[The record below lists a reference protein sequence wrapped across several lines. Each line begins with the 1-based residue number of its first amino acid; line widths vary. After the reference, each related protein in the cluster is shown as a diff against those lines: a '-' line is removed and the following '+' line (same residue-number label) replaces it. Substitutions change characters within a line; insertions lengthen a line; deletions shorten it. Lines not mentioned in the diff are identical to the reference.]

1 MPFEIGTLLMT
12 KGIGAKMNESADF
25 AKFVVDS
32 FYDKYR
38 QGDWGDICHE
48 DKKMNDSA
56 VRNDD
61 DRIVARYN
69 NIYGDIYIITEY
81 DRSATTI
88 LFTHE
93 Y

>member
-1 MPFEIGTLLMT
+1 MT
-12 KGIGAKMNESADF
+12 RGIGERMHESAKF

-48 DKKMNDSA
+48 DMRMNDHA
-56 VRNDD
+56 VKNGD

-69 NIYGDIYIITEY
+69 NSHGDIYVITEY
-81 DRSATTI
+81 DRSVTTI
-88 LFTHE
+88 LFIDE

>member
-1 MPFEIGTLLMT
+1 MT
-12 KGIGAKMNESADF
+12 KGIGEKMHESADF
-25 AKFVVDS
+25 ARFVVDS

-38 QGDWGDICHE
+38 QGDWGDLCWE

-56 VRNDD
+56 VKNDD

-69 NIYGDIYIITEY
+69 NPHGDIYVITEW
-81 DRSATTI
+81 DRSVTTI
-88 LFTHE
+88 LFTDE

>member
-1 MPFEIGTLLMT
+1 MKFKMGTLCMT
-12 KGIGAKMNESADF
+12 KGIGARMHKDEDF
-25 AKFVVDS
+25 SKFVINS
-32 FYDKYR
+32 YLRYSKC
-38 QGDWGDICHE
+38 DWGDLCKE

-56 VRNDD
+56 VKNND

-69 NIYGDIYIITEY
+69 YKDDNIYIITEW

-88 LFTHE
+88 LFTSE

>member
-1 MPFEIGTLLMT
+1 MPFEIGKLVMT
-12 KGIGAKMNESADF
+12 RGIGERMHESADF

-48 DKKMNDSA
+48 DKRMNDHA
-56 VRNDD
+56 VKNDD

-69 NIYGDIYIITEY
+69 NPHGDIYVITEY
-81 DRSATTI
+81 DRSVTTI
-88 LFTHE
+88 LFIDE

>member
-1 MPFEIGTLLMT
+1 MT
-12 KGIGAKMNESADF
+12 RGIGEKMHESADF

-38 QGDWGDICHE
+38 QGDWGDICSD

-56 VRNDD
+56 VKNDD

-69 NIYGDIYIITEY
+69 NPHGDIYVITEW
-81 DRSATTI
+81 DHSVTTI
-88 LFTHE
+88 LFTDE

>member
-1 MPFEIGTLLMT
+1 MTRGIGT
-12 KGIGAKMNESADF
+12 KMNESADF
-25 AKFVVDS
+25 AKFVVDA

-38 QGDWGDICHE
+38 QGDWGDICQE

-56 VRNDD
+56 VKNDD

-69 NIYGDIYIITEY
+69 NSHGDIYVITEW
-81 DRSATTI
+81 DRSVTTI
-88 LFTHE
+88 LFTDE